1 MRLSYPTRRGPARR
15 TPAGSRLARR
25 PRLAGGLLLLGGIA
39 ASAGACGGGSERAD
53 SSAPAATD
61 EATAEAVS
69 ATSGPSPTGGVTLV
83 TVDVERVPDCAAL
96 AGALTPLFDSL
107 GDLTGEQASLL
118 DQSVVNQIGEHLDG
132 IEAKRKALNCDPAAW
147 KVATCAA
154 MNAAQSTLAK
164 GFLASQCGP

>member
-1 MRLSYPTRRGPARR
+1 MRLSQLTRRGPARR
-15 TPAGSRLARR
+15 KPAGSRRGRR
-25 PRLAGGLLLLGGIA
+25 PHLAGGLLLLGGIA
-39 ASAGACGGGSERAD
+39 ASACGGGSERAD

-61 EATAEAVS
+61 EATAEAAS
-69 ATSGPSPTGGVTLV
+69 ATSGPSPTAGVTLV
-83 TVDVERVPDCAAL
+83 TVDVERVTDCAVL

-107 GDLTGEQASLL
+107 GDLTAEQASQL

-164 GFLASQCGP
+164 GFLVSQCDP